1 MARCIAIALAICGL
15 AGCSSGP
22 VPLANGVYMLHNT
35 GYLDSAAGLKGDL
48 YAEAR
53 EFCGRQ
59 GKDVQPV
66 ETHANEAGYFTYPHA
81 ELDFRCVAAQ

>member
-1 MARCIAIALAICGL
+1 MLHYTGYL
-15 AGCSSGP
+15 DMLHNTGYLDMLHNTGY
-22 VPLANGVYMLHNT
+22 LDMLHNT
-35 GYLDSAAGLKGDL
+35 GYLDSAARLKGDL

-53 EFCGRQ
+53 DFCGRQ

-81 ELDFRCVAAQ
+81 EPDFRCVTAQ